1 MNSYIKSHLQ
11 LAQVH
16 VDEDTPTVEMPF
28 EESHSKVLKKV
39 RSLHIKR
46 RLLQANKDIEA
57 FIGHE
62 HTDSDDPCGRVLRRM
77 RIQQGL
83 DAFVVATKACIS
95 LWQLYELETGKNTL
109 FYTQGLRHKAAQR
122 VAAILG
128 SDWNDILEG
137 RVIAKPFSGFGGNLH
152 LLKTPLTQAQLQSSK
167 GVLVTTAYRD
177 QSESAAMEPS
187 PLSSALF
194 LRVADGQG

>member
-16 VDEDTPTVEMPF
+16 VDEETPTVEMPF
-28 EESHSKVLKKV
+28 EEGRSKVLKTV

-46 RLLQANKDIEA
+46 RLLQANKNIEA
-57 FIGHE
+57 FIGHQN
-62 HTDSDDPCGRVLRRM
+62 TDSNDPCGRVLRGM

-83 DAFVVATKACIS
+83 EACVVASKACITV
-95 LWQLYELETGKNTL
+95 WQLYELETGKDTL
-109 FYTQGLRHKAAQR
+109 FYTPGLRQKAAQR

-137 RVIAKPFSGFGGNLH
+137 RVMAKPMLGFGGKLH
-152 LLKTPLTQAQLQSSK
+152 VLNTPLTQAQLQSSNK
-167 GVLVTTAYRD
+167 VFVTTEYR
-177 QSESAAMEPS
+177 QPTESPAAEPA

-194 LRVADGQG
+194 LRVADAQG